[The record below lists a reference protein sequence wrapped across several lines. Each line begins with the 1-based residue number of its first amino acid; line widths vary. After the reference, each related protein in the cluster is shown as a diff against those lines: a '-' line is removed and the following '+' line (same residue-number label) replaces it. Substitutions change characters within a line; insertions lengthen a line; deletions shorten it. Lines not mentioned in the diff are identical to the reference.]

1 MSSTLL
7 EVTRASHEE
16 IERLERVI
24 VKDLQTEPATNKDRL
39 YQSHPVRNVI
49 ERIIDTTH
57 RLVDIYEDKDG
68 VRKDEIAALGG
79 QTATGSNM
87 YSAFYDRLKEIRE
100 YHRRNLGARVL
111 DTSDEYEQLLK
122 HEQQI
127 TFSGEVS
134 AFTILAIICACI
146 CIWMT
151 CGSTSVPKS
160 FRE

>member
-39 YQSHPVRNVI
+39 YQSHRVRNVI

-57 RLVDIYEDKDG
+57 RL
-68 VRKDEIAALGG
+68 
-79 QTATGSNM
+79 T
-87 YSAFYDRLKEIRE
+87 RE

-122 HEQQI
+122 HEQPI